1 MWGTMR
7 TTNYLTVSLWGL
19 SWCFMLLYRCSISHI
34 SQQELVLEEEED
46 EKKTLLPRKRS
57 VVSVHCRIQ
66 STLSYTGIFIILSCR
81 SPEEQIK
88 ASKT

>member
-1 MWGTMR
+1 MLNILYFTKGI
-7 TTNYLTVSLWGL
+7 NAGL
-19 SWCFMLLYRCSISHI
+19 KKKKKEKTPQPQKKSSGLLHS
-34 SQQELVLEEEED
+34 
-46 EKKTLLPRKRS
+46 
-57 VVSVHCRIQ
+57 RIQ